1 MRTVLRRPAESPH
14 SSSTRYS
21 RRCTSIWEGG
31 AGGGSGGGEREEG
44 IHVSRERRCPRARG
58 RRVGAECARGR
69 KDIPVDCRRLG
80 RGLTYSAHCR
90 SSCRQRGGTSQQP
103 PSRPG
108 PAPHCAAAGLA
119 KAPWEPLKEK
129 VFSSLRTPPVTL
141 LRTPQRS
148 TSELS
153 LAYCEARHKRWGVT
167 LVSPWRCCWPYYH
180 CALPPPPRRALV
192 GPPSSSTRAGHST
205 EGAASTP
212 PRHPTAPCRRL
223 TTASGGP

>member
-1 MRTVLRRPAESPH
+1 MRS
-14 SSSTRYS
+14 
-21 RRCTSIWEGG
+21 
-31 AGGGSGGGEREEG
+31 
-44 IHVSRERRCPRARG
+44 ARG
-58 RRVGAECARGR
+58 SR
-69 KDIPVDCRRLG
+69 KVKPVDCRRLG
-80 RGLTYSAHCR
+80 RGLTCSAHCR

-119 KAPWEPLKEK
+119 KAPWKMEDDLFMSRIKEK
-129 VFSSLRTPPVTL
+129 GFQRSIELIYFLCTAGVCTL
-141 LRTPQRS
+141 LRPPQRS

-153 LAYCEARHKRWGVT
+153 LAYCEARHERWGVT
-167 LVSPWRCCWPYYH
+167 LVSPWRCCWPYCH

>member
-1 MRTVLRRPAESPH
+1 MEGTQKWATGRAKTLAEGCSGVRARRIPMRTVLRRPADSPH

-69 KDIPVDCRRLG
+69 KVKPVDCRRLG
-80 RGLTYSAHCR
+80 CGLTCSAHCR

-119 KAPWEPLKEK
+119 KAPWKMEDDLFMSRIKEK
-129 VFSSLRTPPVTL
+129 GFQRCRSIELICISSLHCRCVHTLAHSAAFDERTL
-141 LRTPQRS
+141 
-148 TSELS
+148 TSVL
-153 LAYCEARHKRWGVT
+153 
-167 LVSPWRCCWPYYH
+167 
-180 CALPPPPRRALV
+180 
-192 GPPSSSTRAGHST
+192 
-205 EGAASTP
+205 
-212 PRHPTAPCRRL
+212 
-223 TTASGGP
+223 

>member
-1 MRTVLRRPAESPH
+1 MEGTQRWATGRAKTLAEGCSGVRARRIPMRTVLRRPAESPH

-119 KAPWEPLKEK
+119 KAPWKMEDDLFMSRIKEK
-129 VFSSLRTPPVTL
+129 GF
-141 LRTPQRS
+141 QRS
-148 TSELS
+148 ILCMPVCAHS
-153 LAYCEARHKRWGVT
+153 
-167 LVSPWRCCWPYYH
+167 
-180 CALPPPPRRALV
+180 CALRSVRRTN
-192 GPPSSSTRAGHST
+192 SH
-205 EGAASTP
+205 
-212 PRHPTAPCRRL
+212 
-223 TTASGGP
+223 